1 MFDLYLSLDQQK
13 RQAQALDEQQQHRLE
28 IANQNRELVAEGRF
42 DVICGLPP
50 TQPQDYIYWDGYQV
64 GLREYWTKQLGVEI
78 ETPF

>member
-1 MFDLYLSLDQQK
+1 MIDYYLSLEQQK
-13 RQAQALDEQQQHRLE
+13 REQQDLDAVHEQADLYVSLE
-28 IANQNRELVAEGRF
+28 AEGRF
-42 DVICGLPP
+42 DGICGLPP